1 MAFKILTDPTFTTQA
16 VINVPTDA
24 GILEQTVTA
33 RFRMLPVE
41 DGELTLADFVAK
53 ALISLDGI
61 ENDKGEALVWSPA
74 LAKACLQYP
83 FVQMGLWRA
92 YGAAMV
98 GAKQGN

>member
-53 ALISLDGI
+53 ALISLDGV
-61 ENDKGEALVWSPA
+61 ETRVRRLSGHQSWPKPA
-74 LAKACLQYP
+74 CSTRLFRWVSGRPTVRQ
-83 FVQMGLWRA
+83 
-92 YGAAMV
+92 
-98 GAKQGN
+98 